1 MLRPLPSA
9 TMATKRP
16 GRAESPKPTVAEKK
30 TDENDD
36 ASAKK
41 NITMDEHGLPRTPD
55 GRRHVELIHAPAI
68 LEHAS
73 HAMPWL
79 GLITFLVLSDV
90 FKSFATWN
98 IVVHMLIFIP
108 TVHIPALVTGK
119 FSYIDLS
126 WPLGLAAMGVEVWF
140 LGTGSFWHRAVVGLE
155 YFLIGGRMTLWVLAN
170 WNIIRKGS
178 ELTRYQYR
186 RLVWE
191 DKPFFGGL
199 VTSTKVSMQLEICEQ
214 WVWNVTWLCL
224 PAMLAAYDQETSWSV
239 LQILGHFIWI
249 LCIAGEFLGD
259 AQKYAF
265 VMQCQKDGVE
275 ARLRRKGG
283 KVCDVGLWKYTRHP
297 NYFFQWLGWV
307 AICIAS
313 IPALLRLMAQV
324 NMLTGIAFVAVLI
337 YVPVG
342 SYLMMVYYTGS
353 IPAEVYTVQTRDAYK
368 DYQKTTNMFFPG
380 PLRALAEG
388 KAE

>member
-1 MLRPLPSA
+1 
-9 TMATKRP
+9 MASKRP
-16 GRAESPKPTVAEKK
+16 GRAESPKPTATEKK
-30 TDENDD
+30 TEENDGAD
-36 ASAKK
+36 AKK
-41 NITMDEHGLPRTPD
+41 IITMDEHGLPRTPD
-55 GRRHVELIHAPAI
+55 GRRHVEVIHAPDL

-90 FKSFATWN
+90 FKSFAIWN
-98 IVVHMLIFIP
+98 IVVHLLIFIP
-108 TVHIPALVTGK
+108 TVHIPAFVTGK

-140 LGTGSFWHRAVVGLE
+140 LGTGSFWHRALVGLE

-170 WNIIRKGS
+170 WKIITHGS

-199 VTSTKVSMQLEICEQ
+199 VTNTKVSMQLEICEQ

-224 PAMLAAYDQETSWSV
+224 PAMLTAFDTESSWSV
-239 LQILGHFIWI
+239 LQILGHLIWA
-249 LCIAGEFLGD
+249 LSIAGEFLGD

-265 VMQCQKDGVE
+265 VMKCQKDGIE

-307 AICIAS
+307 GICTAC
-313 IPALLRLMAQV
+313 IPALLRLLASVSMVA
-324 NMLTGIAFVAVLI
+324 GIAFVALLI

-368 DYQKTTNMFFPG
+368 EYQKTTNMFFPG
-380 PLRALAEG
+380 PPRLSSEG